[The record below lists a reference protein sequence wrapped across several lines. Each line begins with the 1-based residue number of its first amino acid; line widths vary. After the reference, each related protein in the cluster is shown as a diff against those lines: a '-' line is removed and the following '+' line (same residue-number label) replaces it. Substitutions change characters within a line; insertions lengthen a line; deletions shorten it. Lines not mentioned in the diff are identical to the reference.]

1 MRILV
6 LFLLLLSTGCT
17 SGEGEEQVKPNPT
30 PSSILQENPEAD
42 ILYVNGI
49 VYKNAS
55 DIEWVVDSDYEK
67 GDDLGIV
74 EKQVKDPEGF
84 RDLTATHLL
93 VGTPLYEA
101 ENVSGDV
108 IVAETD
114 EGDLPYLALKEG

>member
-1 MRILV
+1 MRV
-6 LFLLLLSTGCT
+6 LILLLIIVTTGCA
-17 SGEGEEQVKPNPT
+17 GGEEEDQTIKNPT
-30 PSSILQENPEAD
+30 PASILQENPEAD
-42 ILYVNGI
+42 ILYVDGI

-93 VGTPLYEA
+93 VGTPLYEG
-101 ENVSGDV
+101 ENISGDV